1 MRKRACENDGGL
13 MKTPV
18 EQEPGRR
25 ERKNADIERGADN
38 NESEERPRR
47 QNRGRRGQAT
57 TRSPRKERG
66 RS

>member
-1 MRKRACENDGGL
+1 

-25 ERKNADIERGADN
+25 ERKNPDIERGADN

-47 QNRGRRGQAT
+47 QNRGRGGRAT
-57 TRSPRKERG
+57 KPSMRKDRG

>member
-1 MRKRACENDGGL
+1 

-18 EQEPGRR
+18 KQEPKRR
-25 ERKNADIERGADN
+25 ERKNVDVERGADN

-47 QNRGRRGQAT
+47 QNRGRGGPAIKQPT
-57 TRSPRKERG
+57 RKERG

>member
-1 MRKRACENDGGL
+1 

-18 EQEPGRR
+18 EQEPGRS
-25 ERKNADIERGADN
+25 ERKSVDSEPAADN

-47 QNRGRRGQAT
+47 QNRGRGEQPT
-57 TRSPRKERG
+57 KGSTRKERG

>member
-1 MRKRACENDGGL
+1 

-18 EQEPGRR
+18 TQEPGRR
-25 ERKNADIERGADN
+25 ERKNVDVERGADN

-47 QNRGRRGQAT
+47 QNRGRRGPAIKQPT
-57 TRSPRKERG
+57 RKERG

>member
-1 MRKRACENDGGL
+1 

-25 ERKNADIERGADN
+25 ERNNPGIERGADN
-38 NESEERPRR
+38 NESEQRPRR
-47 QNRGRRGQAT
+47 QNRGRGGRAAKQPA
-57 TRSPRKERG
+57 RKERG